1 MGRWV
6 ACGHTD
12 HEVRGLNAKEAI
24 AARSMAKA
32 EIGFENPHWAHEL
45 FGPAEERLRDA
56 EQRLGVQ
63 LVARGSVL
71 RVIGRREK
79 VARAEALFRGL
90 FEEKRRGLPVDRIA
104 FEAALRQIAGD
115 RAVPETASAPAT
127 GSQEA
132 LRIEVPSRKR
142 VIVPRTAGQEEYVR
156 AIRDNDM
163 VFSIGPAGTG
173 KTYLAMAM
181 AVSALT
187 RGEVAR
193 MILARPAVEAGESLG
208 FLPGDMQE
216 KISPYLRPL
225 YDALYEMMEIP
236 KIKRHLDTG
245 VIEVAPLAFM
255 RGRTLND
262 SFIILDEAQ
271 NSTSEQMKMFLTRMG
286 FGSKVIV
293 TGDITQVDLPA
304 SRPSGLIEVSTI
316 LDGIE
321 GIRFCRLSERDV
333 VRHALVQKI
342 VRAYEQ
348 RQLPRERGAGGG
360 QV

>member
-1 MGRWV
+1 M
-6 ACGHTD
+6 
-12 HEVRGLNAKEAI
+12 
-24 AARSMAKA
+24 ARA
-32 EIGFENPHWAHEL
+32 EIGFENHHWSREL
-45 FGPAEERLRDA
+45 FGPGEERLRLA

-63 LVARGSVL
+63 LVARGTVL
-71 RVIGRREK
+71 RVIGEREN
-79 VARAEALFRGL
+79 VERAEALFRRL
-90 FEEKRRGLPVDRIA
+90 FEEKRRGLPVDRVA

-115 RAVPETASAPAT
+115 RAVPAEREAIAETDD
-127 GSQEA
+127 
-132 LRIEVPSRKR
+132 LRIPVPSRKR
-142 VIVPRTAGQEEYVR
+142 VIVPRTEGQEVYVR

-181 AVSALT
+181 AVSALM
-187 RGEVAR
+187 RGDVAR

-208 FLPGDMQE
+208 FLPGDMYE
-216 KISPYLRPL
+216 KVSPYLRPL

-236 KIKRHLDTG
+236 KIKRFLDTG

-286 FGSKVIV
+286 FGSKVVV

-304 SRPSGLIEVSTI
+304 SRSSGLIEVSRI

-321 GIRFCRLSERDV
+321 GIRFCWLTERDV

-342 VRAYEQ
+342 VRAYEE
-348 RQLPRERGAGGG
+348 RQVPREAHGVGEE
-360 QV
+360 